1 MPDVKQFIRSLKI
14 SWIRRFHQSNATWRL
29 ILIQDLPL
37 FYRTLQCGPEFLLK
51 LRSDTRNKFW
61 QDVLTSTHTF
71 TRKMKGDTY
80 EQFLSTSFL
89 FNEDVKIN
97 HHHHPVPCFTALA
110 IMSFHIPRSL
120 VAFRISTTLPAPS
133 QLASPSVIFSRC
145 FPLLRF
151 PSIILVV
158 MRCSNFSL
166 LIT

>member
-1 MPDVKQFIRSLKI
+1 MPDVNQFIKSLKI

-37 FYRTLQCGPEFLLK
+37 FDRTLQCGPEFLLK

-71 TRKMKGDTY
+71 ARKMKGDTY

-97 HHHHPVPCFTALA
+97 RETIKLNVFLENNVTFVH
-110 IMSFHIPRSL
+110 
-120 VAFRISTTLPAPS
+120 
-133 QLASPSVIFSRC
+133 QLKMAKDSAHTENSKKD
-145 FPLLRF
+145 
-151 PSIILVV
+151 
-158 MRCSNFSL
+158 
-166 LIT
+166 ITYA